1 MLGSLTNLLVC
12 QATIATIIT
21 TNSER
26 ITLPSPTAPDLTT
39 PRSDCPHE
47 APGLLSWNDAAAW
60 AGNAVPS
67 LAGGDYT
74 LAAGVKVK
82 LQSSPTQAGSATTPL
97 GLLTI
102 PSTSELIL
110 GTAGVALHVNGILVE
125 GALRAGELRLPR
137 ELKLPRVRRSANPNP
152 NPNQVPRAAG

>member
-12 QATIATIIT
+12 QAIAPSIIT

-39 PRSDCPHE
+39 PSGCPHE

-60 AGNAVPS
+60 ASNAVPS

-110 GTAGVALHVNGILVE
+110 GTAGIALHVNGILVE
-125 GALRAGELRLPR
+125 GALRAGELRLYH
-137 ELKLPRVRRSANPNP
+137 VS
-152 NPNQVPRAAG
+152 